1 MANSTSTEFR
11 NVKTHGK
18 SWQVASIR
26 SEGFTTNSLWTKSLL
41 SCSRIQPHGSSLHK
55 SRGTHR
61 NTHTDYRR
69 ICSMYKNKCT
79 IVLTVFQSLHVWRCL
94 LIIIR
99 MAAMILCNFCNS
111 YAITLAA
118 KSRLWGNAISQPIP
132 LHLCATDVFTS
143 AISGVPEQIGQITS
157 ELWVLWTQ
165 TLRKLEQLETK
176 IKGAEILSCPAP
188 PRRLSYQYDDWEKSF
203 DKCESSGRKM
213 HLPNHKNETLHR
225 RLSELRK
232 RSCPLEVA

>member
-1 MANSTSTEFR
+1 MSRHTAS
-11 NVKTHGK
+11 HGK
-18 SWQVASIR
+18 SHPSVVRDPPPTASGQSLSSVAAA
-26 SEGFTTNSLWTKSLL
+26 F
-41 SCSRIQPHGSSLHK
+41 SRIQLIQPHGSSLHK

-79 IVLTVFQSLHVWRCL
+79 IVLTAFQSLHVWRCL

-99 MAAMILCNFCNS
+99 MAAMILCNFCSS

-118 KSRLWGNAISQPIP
+118 KSRPCRNAIWQPSP
-132 LHLCATDVFTS
+132 LHLCANDVFAS
-143 AISGVPEQIGQITS
+143 AISSVPEKSKWKQIGQITS
-157 ELWVLWTQ
+157 ELWVFWTQ
-165 TLRKLEQLETK
+165 TLRKLETK
-176 IKGAEILSCPAP
+176 IKGAEFLSCPAP
-188 PRRLSYQYDDWEKSF
+188 PRRLSYQYDDWERSF

-232 RSCPLEVA
+232 RSCPIEVT